1 MIAATA
7 DVGIKLSGDLKT
19 AEPGVKG
26 QSGRLKTI
34 VINGS
39 KIPANEFRI
48 AIGSTEMKSTL
59 ITAIRLEDDMLKIA
73 GKGYGH
79 GVGMSQRGA
88 YALAENGENAEGI
101 INMYFKNV
109 NIMQM
114 WT

>member
-39 KIPANEFRI
+39 DEFRI